1 MEVNGVRVEDFRDAC
16 DLTAPIFELLTAS
29 GRCFWVPLDR
39 VRRMVF
45 QPPRRL
51 IDLIWR
57 PVEVET
63 EGGPDGIVFMP
74 TIYALTADSDD
85 AALKL
90 GRRTDWAT
98 GERQPLAQ
106 VQKPRQPEAFLM
118 RRDLEDLLNTRR
130 RPVGWGAKLPEVETA
145 LTNYGIADFTAQP
158 VSSDDDRER
167 LRAGIETAIRQA
179 EPRFRAVAVHLLDN
193 SEAGDRTLRLRID
206 ALVAAEPAP
215 EPMSFDGVVDPAD
228 RGVRVTA
235 TSDGGLI

>member
-1 MEVNGVRVEDFRDAC
+1 MSA
-16 DLTAPIFELLTAS
+16 
-29 GRCFWVPLDR
+29 GRPSV
-39 VRRMVF
+39 
-45 QPPRRL
+45 
-51 IDLIWR
+51 
-57 PVEVET
+57 
-63 EGGPDGIVFMP
+63 G
-74 TIYALTADSDD
+74 
-85 AALKL
+85 
-90 GRRTDWAT
+90 GRREAGSVRMSILDWLLVDD
-98 GERQPLAQ
+98 ERLAPDDRFT
-106 VQKPRQPEAFLM
+106 VEAFREGL

-167 LRAGIETAIRQA
+167 LRAGIEAAIRQA
-179 EPRFRAVAVHLLDN
+179 EPRFLAVAVHLLDN